1 MGVASFVVL
10 TEPFGDQVERMM
22 TFQPTDK
29 PLPAIV
35 IGHPMQN
42 VDDATL
48 QKRAEQIADAVQ
60 KLLKGEYPD
69 NPGKPA

>member
-1 MGVASFVVL
+1 MIL

-22 TFQPTDK
+22 TFQPTDR
-29 PLPAIV
+29 PLPAVV

-48 QKRAEQIADAVQ
+48 QKRGEQIADAVQ
-60 KLLKGEYPD
+60 RLLRDEYP
-69 NPGKPA
+69 

>member
-1 MGVASFVVL
+1 
-10 TEPFGDQVERMM
+10 MM
-22 TFQPTDK
+22 TFQPTDR

-48 QKRAEQIADAVQ
+48 QRRAEQIADAVQ
-60 KLLKGEYPD
+60 NLLRGEYP
-69 NPGKPA
+69 